1 MRVFYLMGVIASW
14 HSFLMM
20 SEISTSQ
27 HFVMV
32 FYRYVA
38 CGVTV
43 TSLKEADKA
52 TNSLNLPSN
61 QH

>member
-1 MRVFYLMGVIASW
+1 MGVIASW